1 MNHFLDP
8 CSYLRVLRAVLERRA
23 NVKNWFI
30 TGANRG
36 LGLEI
41 ARAALARGDKVI
53 ATARNPAPIGEQLG
67 EFGDRLVTA
76 TVDVTDVTTIEAAV
90 EIALDRFGRI
100 DVLVNNAGY
109 GQLGAFEEIKPQ
121 TIARQFATNVFG
133 VFDVTRAI
141 LPTMRAQRSGHIITI
156 SSIAGIVGFEGSS
169 IYCST
174 KHAISGWSEG
184 LAKEVAPFG
193 IHMTCVYPG
202 RFRTDFLDP
211 SSVRHGEIAI
221 DDYAD
226 FSAERRAALDAD
238 NHLQLGDPKKFA
250 DVMLKLADDDS
261 APVQFGAGS
270 DAYSTFTNKAAALTE
285 TAERWKALTLSTD
298 FPDKGAV
305 TQDA

>member
-1 MNHFLDP
+1 M
-8 CSYLRVLRAVLERRA
+8 
-23 NVKNWFI
+23 KTWFI

-41 ARAALARGDKVI
+41 ARAAFARGDNIV
-53 ATARNPAPIGEQLG
+53 ATSRNPGSIEKQFGNVGGQL
-67 EFGDRLVTA
+67 LTA
-76 TVDVTDVTTIEAAV
+76 TVDVTEVATIHEAV
-90 EIALDRFGRI
+90 QIALDRFGRI

-109 GQLGAFEEIKPQ
+109 GQLGAFEEIKPD

-133 VFDVTRAI
+133 VFDVTRDI

-193 IHMTCVYPG
+193 IRMTCVYPG

-226 FSAERRAALDAD
+226 FSVKRRAALDAD
-238 NHLQLGDPKKFA
+238 NHLQLGSPERFA
-250 DVMLKLADDDS
+250 EVILTLADDED
-261 APVQFGAGS
+261 APLQFGAGS
-270 DAYSTFTNKAAALTE
+270 DAYQTFMSKASALTE

-298 FPDKGAV
+298 YQDKAAAQGA
-305 TQDA
+305 

>member
-1 MNHFLDP
+1 
-8 CSYLRVLRAVLERRA
+8 
-23 NVKNWFI
+23 VKTWFI

-41 ARAALARGDKVI
+41 ARAVLARGDNVV
-53 ATARNPAPIGEQLG
+53 ATARDPDPISVQLG
-67 EFGDRLVTA
+67 EFGERLVTA
-76 TVDVTDVTTIEAAV
+76 RVDVTDVATIEAAV
-90 EIALDRFGRI
+90 EIALDRFERI

-109 GQLGAFEEIKPQ
+109 GQLGAFEEIKPDA
-121 TIARQFATNVFG
+121 IARQFATNVFG
-133 VFDVTRAI
+133 VFHVTRAI

-174 KHAISGWSEG
+174 KHAVSGWSEG

-193 IHMTCVYPG
+193 IRMTCVYPG

-211 SSVRHGEIAI
+211 SSVRHGEMSI

-226 FSAERRAALDAD
+226 FSAKRRAALDAD

-250 DVMLKLADDDS
+250 DVMLTLADDAS

-270 DAYSTFTNKAAALTE
+270 DAYSTFTKKAAALTE

-298 FPDKGAV
+298 FSDKNSV
-305 TQDA
+305 PQDL